1 MNPNAPYLIKQKV
14 HRKLLPPPPTKSNK
28 NTKTQRVVK
37 IYVRDNDATDSSSD
51 DDEQTPVMYV
61 NEIRIETTAVENKRG
76 LVKRKK
82 QRAKQSSPEK
92 LGFRQCAAP
101 GNKLRGVRQ
110 RPWGKWAAEI
120 RDPAQKARVWLGT
133 FDTAEEAAIVYDRAA
148 ILIRGPDAIT
158 NFIKPPTRVSSPEIT
173 ISECDSSKELPDLC
187 SPTSVLNFNF
197 KKDKDKEQCSNEG
210 GKIDVDDG
218 LPLDSS
224 FLNDFFDFRSPS
236 PIIYEDKSIPETVV
250 EGDFGDISLE
260 FDENLRS
267 CWLELDDFFDDNPLR
282 S

>member
-1 MNPNAPYLIKQKV
+1 MNPRNAPYLIKQKL
-14 HRKLLPPPPTKSNK
+14 HRKLLPPSPAKSNK
-28 NTKTQRVVK
+28 NTTTQRVVK
-37 IYVRDNDATDSSSD
+37 IYVRDNDATDSSGD
-51 DDEQTPVMYV
+51 DDEQTPVMYL
-61 NEIRIETTAVENKRG
+61 NEIRIETADVENKRG

-158 NFIKPPTRVSSPEIT
+158 NFIKPPTRVSSPEMS
-173 ISECDSSKELPDLC
+173 ISECDSGKELLDLS
-187 SPTSVLNFNF
+187 SPTSVLVIE
-197 KKDKDKEQCSNEG
+197 KQCSKGGG
-210 GKIDVDDG
+210 GKIDVDDC

-224 FLNDFFDFRSPS
+224 FVNEFFDFGSPS
-236 PIIYEDKSIPETVV
+236 PMIYEDNSIPETVL
-250 EGDFGDISLE
+250 EGDISLE

-267 CWLELDDFFDDNPLR
+267 CWLELDDFFDDNPLT